1 MGMLSDYTQN
11 FLVDALYRGGALNSG
26 GTVNST
32 ATVKGVWTAS
42 TAYVLGDTVVPHAN
56 MTGAGG
62 KFLRCT
68 TAGTSGAT
76 NTLAVPAVG
85 STLTDSGVTWTA
97 VSGVP
102 CVSSRYIALLTCT
115 KGVRVNSTAYAL
127 NDTIVLTANDSKI
140 HYYKCTT
147 AGTTAAAQSTLYPG
161 AANEA
166 ITDGSAVFTEQ
177 NSGMDSNSAILVE
190 ASGTGYARVNLAA
203 SLANWAGTQSAAST
217 TVSTGTGGT
226 TSNNSAITFGTPTA
240 SWQPATGVIWGW
252 AEFDQLT
259 GGNLLGWAPL
269 TTVQTVLNG
278 QAAPSFAISALTD
291 TLGN

>member
-11 FLVDALYRGGALNSG
+11 FLVDALYRGGALNAA

-32 ATVKGVWTAS
+32 ATVTGVWTAT
-42 TAYVLGDTVVPHAN
+42 TAYSLGQTVVPHAS

-68 TAGTSGAT
+68 TAGTTGST

-85 STLTDSGVTWTA
+85 STLSDGTVTWTV

-102 CVSSRYIALLTCT
+102 VPSARYIALLTCT
-115 KGVRVNSTAYAL
+115 KGARANSTAYAL
-127 NDTIVLTANDSKI
+127 NDTIAVLANDSKY
-140 HYYKCTT
+140 HLYKCTT

-161 AANEA
+161 AANEV
-166 ITDGSAVFTEQ
+166 ITDGTAAFTEQ
-177 NSGMDSNSAILVE
+177 NSALDSNSAAIVE
-190 ASGTGYARVNLAA
+190 PSGGGYARVNLAA
-203 SLANWAGTQSAAST
+203 SLTNYAATQGGST
-217 TVSTGTGGT
+217 ASTGTTGGT
-226 TSNNSAITFGTPTA
+226 SNSVAITYPTISADWTPGT
-240 SWQPATGVIWGW
+240 VKIWGY

-259 GGNLLGWAPL
+259 GGNLLGWGPL
-269 TTVQTVLNG
+269 TTLQSVLNG
-278 QAAPSFAISALTD
+278 QSPASFAIAALTD